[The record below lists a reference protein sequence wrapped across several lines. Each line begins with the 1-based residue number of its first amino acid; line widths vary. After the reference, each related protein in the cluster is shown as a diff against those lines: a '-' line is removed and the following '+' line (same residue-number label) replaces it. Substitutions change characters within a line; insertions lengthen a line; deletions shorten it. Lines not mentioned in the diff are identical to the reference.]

1 MHRTEIDADGHADW
15 RRSLAGALRSAR
27 ELRRRLRLSDD
38 AASTGD
44 QVAGFP
50 LLVTESLVRRMRP
63 GDPDDPLLLQ
73 VLPTAAETES
83 TAGFVADPVGDGAAR
98 RAPGLLQKYQ
108 GRALLLVSGACAVH
122 CRYCFRR
129 HYPYATDVRGFE
141 RLAPAL
147 REIAGDRSLRE
158 VILSGGDPL
167 TRTDAW
173 LAGLARILADVPH
186 LRTLR
191 VHTRLPVVLPER
203 VTDDLLGWLAGTRLK
218 PVVVL
223 HVNHANEL
231 VGDCVDALG
240 RLRRA
245 GVLLLNQ
252 AVLLH
257 KINDNVDALAD
268 LSERLFE
275 VGVLPYYLH
284 QLDRVAGAAA
294 FDVSEAKGAALVDE
308 LRRRLPG
315 YLVPRYVRETPGEP
329 CKSPIG

>member
-1 MHRTEIDADGHADW
+1 MHRTEIGAGGHAVW
-15 RRSLAGALRSAR
+15 RRSLARALRSVA
-27 ELRRRLRLSDD
+27 ELRRRLRLFGEE
-38 AASTGD
+38 APAGD
-44 QVAGFP
+44 EVAGFP

-63 GDPDDPLLLQ
+63 GDPDDPVLLQ
-73 VLPTAAETES
+73 VLPTAEEADS
-83 TAGFVADPVGDGAAR
+83 PPGFVHDPVGDGPAR
-98 RAPGLLQKYQ
+98 RAPGMLHKYE

-129 HYPYATDVRGFE
+129 HYPYEADARGFE
-141 RLAPAL
+141 HYAPAL
-147 REIAGDRSLRE
+147 LEIARDPSLRE

-167 TRTDAW
+167 IRSDAW
-173 LAGLARILADVPH
+173 LARLARALADVPH
-186 LRTLR
+186 LNTLR
-191 VHTRLPVVLPER
+191 VHTRLPVVLPDR
-203 VTDDLLGWLAGTRLK
+203 VTDELLGWLAGTRLN

-231 VGDCVDALG
+231 VGDCVDALA

-252 AVLLH
+252 AVLLR
-257 KINDNVDALAD
+257 KVNDSVEALAE

-275 VGVLPYYLH
+275 LGVLPYYLH

-294 FDVSEAKGAALVDE
+294 FEVPEAKGETLVGE

-329 CKSPIG
+329 CKTPIA